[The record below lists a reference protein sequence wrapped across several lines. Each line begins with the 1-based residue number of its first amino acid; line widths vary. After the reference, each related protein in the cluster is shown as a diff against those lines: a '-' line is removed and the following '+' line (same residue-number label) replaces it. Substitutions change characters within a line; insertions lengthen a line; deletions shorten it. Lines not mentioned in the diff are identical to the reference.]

1 MQADSPIATRLDC
14 GLIQA
19 LGRMTEAPSRASLV
33 LSLNRGLW
41 GEVHPQLR
49 QASIEAD
56 SVARTI
62 RVRFEYD
69 GEPAAEVQECCSCA
83 AGECIGDF
91 SPSWDLDE
99 QHLARPFPEALQ
111 ALEHL
116 VYRRHE
122 AQHAP

>member
-1 MQADSPIATRLDC
+1 
-14 GLIQA
+14 
-19 LGRMTEAPSRASLV
+19 MTEAPLRASLV

-41 GEVHPQLR
+41 GEVHAQLR
-49 QASIEAD
+49 QVSIEAD
-56 SVARTI
+56 GVSQTI

-69 GEPAAEVQECCSCA
+69 GEPTAEAQESCSCA

-91 SPSWDLDE
+91 SSEWALDE
-99 QHLARPFPEALQ
+99 QHLVRPVPEPLQ

-122 AQHAP
+122 SQHAL